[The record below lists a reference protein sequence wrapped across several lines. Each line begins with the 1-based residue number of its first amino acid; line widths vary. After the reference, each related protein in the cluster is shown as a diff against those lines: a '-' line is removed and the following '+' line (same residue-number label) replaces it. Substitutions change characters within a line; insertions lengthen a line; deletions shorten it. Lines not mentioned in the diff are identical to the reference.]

1 MELTE
6 QLGQEIIHR
15 LSAYITVPI
24 NLMNAKG
31 TIVAST
37 DSSRIYQPHGGA
49 KNVIATEEPQYIS
62 SEDLDSYSNAK
73 PGANLPVFHQG
84 KLAGVVGLTGDPE
97 QVMQAALMT
106 QGSVEIALEQ
116 IYLQRQAFYQ
126 ERQWSHWLQR
136 LLNQENL
143 DADELEREA
152 TYTLRVDIHQSFQVV
167 IFQSHEPFHLAE
179 KLRHD
184 LEFLHPLFVLPYQE
198 DRVVVSIPQHHLPHL
213 ELPER
218 FNVKI
223 GAGEPGYS
231 VEGIRRSFHQ
241 AQAALEIAGTQGKIV
256 DSASLKMERML
267 YRKNCQVYKEIT
279 EVYRDRLF
287 QLERSYL
294 LTLESYFTCNLKMN
308 QTADHLHIHRN
319 TLIYRLD
326 QITKKVGL
334 DPRTFREAIL
344 LQSILINQ

>member
-37 DSSRIYQPHGGA
+37 DSSRVHQLHGGA
-49 KNVIATEEPQYIS
+49 KNVIATEEPQYITS
-62 SEDLDSYSNAK
+62 DDIDSYSNAK

-84 KLAGVVGLTGDPE
+84 KLAGVVGLTGEPD

-126 ERQWSHWLQR
+126 ERQWSHWLQQ
-136 LLNQENL
+136 LLAQENF

-152 TYTLRVDIHQSFQVV
+152 TYTLRVDVHQSFRVA
-167 IFQSHEPFHLAE
+167 IFQSDDPFQLAE
-179 KLRHD
+179 KLRQT
-184 LEFLHPLFVLPYQE
+184 LEFLNPLFVLPYQE
-198 DRVVVSIPQHHLPHL
+198 DRVIAPIPWQPLNL
-213 ELPER
+213 SELST
-218 FNVKI
+218 VKI
-223 GAGEPGYS
+223 GIGEPCYS
-231 VEGIRRSFHQ
+231 VAGIRRSFHQ
-241 AQAALEIAGTQGKIV
+241 AQAALEIAGKQGQIA
-256 DSASLKMERML
+256 DSEALKMERLL
-267 YRKNCQVYKEIT
+267 YRKNSPVYKEIT
-279 EVYRDRLF
+279 GVYRSRLF

-294 LTLESYFTCNLKMN
+294 QTLESYFTHNLKMN
-308 QTADHLHIHRN
+308 QTAEHLHIHRN
-319 TLIYRLD
+319 TLIYRLE

-334 DPRTFREAIL
+334 DPRTFKEAIL